1 MHQEANNINNSVVTQ
16 LVFEGNQS
24 PETIEAILRHL
35 PNASI
40 QFNNDDKLNKLYK
53 KFGDIV
59 NNFDAVFYISSAN
72 KEILKSSIDQMEM
85 FEDDFAKDS
94 NAGRT
99 YYNNFFVL
107 LFRFDKQKFIEK
119 YKTVPEYVKNEVNN
133 RYLYSVALY
142 ELGKKEL
149 AFNVIDDILNEF
161 SDEKYIIQ
169 KGFYLFMDGNIKEL
183 KKLLVRANRKNDE
196 LGYYGVFDL
205 EVLYSKTRNLKVL
218 KKINS
223 KYKNKPLYHI
233 RMAEIINEI
242 DKSNE
247 KDIKDNIKLAF
258 DNIKESDLLSMMK
271 LIDTANRVDQQEY
284 FLKLITDKKY
294 SSEIINSMLLDMLIS
309 KKDID
314 ENDVKKIEELKIKL
328 NDSELI
334 DIDIVNAVLSLKR
347 HKELEAIDF
356 FNKSF
361 KKNESLY
368 AARNLINLVLK
379 NNDTRN
385 LDSLPTY
392 INILNKSNIPSDFIL
407 MSSAYMVLNNTKM
420 ALEYLYMGVIS
431 SNDNYDY
438 YMRFWAIHAKSKIER
453 MKINSVNNDCVI
465 ELSNSSESLKI
476 CMDKKIQLLFN
487 ISSFHG
493 IKFNKDKDFEI
504 NVLGKGVGDT
514 VLYAGKKFTI
524 KNIKHKYDSLL
535 DIIFP
540 KINNGSYFK
549 SITTADGD
557 DPLKGIKEFLK
568 EQKDAMDKKF
578 DAYDL
583 ELSKGPGLP
592 LSFFVYDEGKTFRDI
607 LLTLLFTNDKYK
619 LFAGEINELCKE
631 KIAIDITSLVLLEQ
645 FDLLEKLETIKD
657 KIYITQSTINAIS
670 KSFNYYL
677 KNEEEAL
684 SICIDDNG
692 ELRKQ
697 EMTNEDNKK
706 LQEFWRNIMEM
717 SSKFNVVNHEAAFEK
732 ENLEACQID
741 TIDYAVNNECVLVTE
756 DLLLRK
762 FANSINQRV
771 ENTTNFL
778 GLVEKI
784 CDDHNVY
791 INLICTLAR
800 GKYVYCIN
808 EMSFLNMMRYAL
820 ENNEVQERITEII
833 DCIFETEFLYN
844 IYFNIVYKVL
854 LYMYYYEYIKDIKF
868 YNSILKQVIKYC
880 KKHKNDA
887 AVVVLDK
894 YRL

>member
-1 MHQEANNINNSVVTQ
+1 M
-16 LVFEGNQS
+16 
-24 PETIEAILRHL
+24 
-35 PNASI
+35 
-40 QFNNDDKLNKLYK
+40 
-53 KFGDIV
+53 
-59 NNFDAVFYISSAN
+59 
-72 KEILKSSIDQMEM
+72 
-85 FEDDFAKDS
+85 
-94 NAGRT
+94 
-99 YYNNFFVL
+99 
-107 LFRFDKQKFIEK
+107 
-119 YKTVPEYVKNEVNN
+119 
-133 RYLYSVALY
+133 
-142 ELGKKEL
+142 
-149 AFNVIDDILNEF
+149 
-161 SDEKYIIQ
+161 
-169 KGFYLFMDGNIKEL
+169 
-183 KKLLVRANRKNDE
+183 
-196 LGYYGVFDL
+196 GYYGVFDL
-205 EVLYSKTRNLKVL
+205 EVLYSKTHNLKVL
-218 KKINS
+218 KKLNS

-258 DNIKESDLLSMMK
+258 DNIKERDLLSMMK

-284 FLKLITDKKY
+284 FLKLIRDKKY

-314 ENDVKKIEELKIKL
+314 ENDVKRIEELKIKL

-334 DIDIVNAVLSLKR
+334 DINIVNAVLSLKR

-361 KKNESLY
+361 KKNKSLY
-368 AARNLINLVLK
+368 ASRNLINLVLK

-524 KNIKHKYDSLL
+524 KNIKHKYDILL

-583 ELSKGPGLP
+583 ELSNGPGLP

-631 KIAIDITSLVLLEQ
+631 KIAIDITSLVLL
-645 FDLLEKLETIKD
+645 
-657 KIYITQSTINAIS
+657 
-670 KSFNYYL
+670 
-677 KNEEEAL
+677 
-684 SICIDDNG
+684 
-692 ELRKQ
+692 
-697 EMTNEDNKK
+697 
-706 LQEFWRNIMEM
+706 
-717 SSKFNVVNHEAAFEK
+717 
-732 ENLEACQID
+732 
-741 TIDYAVNNECVLVTE
+741 
-756 DLLLRK
+756 
-762 FANSINQRV
+762 
-771 ENTTNFL
+771 
-778 GLVEKI
+778 
-784 CDDHNVY
+784 
-791 INLICTLAR
+791 
-800 GKYVYCIN
+800 
-808 EMSFLNMMRYAL
+808 
-820 ENNEVQERITEII
+820 
-833 DCIFETEFLYN
+833 
-844 IYFNIVYKVL
+844 
-854 LYMYYYEYIKDIKF
+854 
-868 YNSILKQVIKYC
+868 
-880 KKHKNDA
+880 
-887 AVVVLDK
+887 
-894 YRL
+894 

>member
-1 MHQEANNINNSVVTQ
+1 MHQEANNINNSVVNQ
-16 LVFEGNQS
+16 IVFQGNQS
-24 PETIEAILRHL
+24 PETIEAILSHL

-40 QFNNDDKLNKLYK
+40 QFNNEDKLNKLYK

-59 NNFDAVFYISSAN
+59 NSFDASFYISSVN
-72 KEILKSSIDQMEM
+72 REVLKSSIDQMEL
-85 FEDDFAKDS
+85 FEDDFAKGSD
-94 NAGRT
+94 AGRI
-99 YYNNFFVL
+99 YYNNLFVL

-119 YKTVPEYVKNEVNN
+119 YRTVPEYAKNEVNN
-133 RYLYSVALY
+133 KYLYSIALY
-142 ELGKKEL
+142 ELGDKEQ
-149 AFNVIDDILNEF
+149 AFNVIDDILNEYN
-161 SDEKYIIQ
+161 DDRYIIQ
-169 KGFYLFMDGNIKEL
+169 KGFYLFVDGNIKEL
-183 KKLLVRANRKNDE
+183 KKLLARANRKNDE

-205 EVLYSKTRNLKVL
+205 EVSYSKTRNLKVL
-218 KKINS
+218 KRLNS

-247 KDIKDNIKLAF
+247 KDIKDNIKLSF
-258 DNIKESDLLSMMK
+258 VNIKETDLLSVMK

-284 FLKLITDKKY
+284 FLKLTADKKY
-294 SSEIINSMLLDMLIS
+294 NSEIINSMLLDMLIL

-314 ENDVKKIEELKIKL
+314 ENDIKRIEELKIKL
-328 NDSELI
+328 IDSELI
-334 DIDIVNAVLSLKR
+334 DMDIVNAVLSLKR
-347 HKELEAIDF
+347 YKELEAIDF
-356 FNKSF
+356 FNESF
-361 KKNESLY
+361 KKNKSLY
-368 AARNLINLVLK
+368 TARNLINLVLK

-392 INILNKSNIPSDFIL
+392 INVLNKSNKPSDFIL
-407 MSSAYMVLNNTKM
+407 MSSAYMVLNNIEM

-431 SNDNYDY
+431 SQDNYDY
-438 YMRFWAIHAKSKIER
+438 YMRFWAIHAKSKIE
-453 MKINSVNNDCVI
+453 KIEINNVNNDCVI

-487 ISSFHG
+487 INSFHG

-504 NVLGKGVGDT
+504 NVLGKGVDDT

-524 KNIKHKYDSLL
+524 KSIKHKYDSLL
-535 DIIFP
+535 EIIFQ

-549 SITTADGD
+549 TITKADD
-557 DPLKGIKEFLK
+557 NDPLKGIKEFLK

-607 LLTLLFTNDKYK
+607 LLTLLFANNKYK

-645 FDLLEKLETIKD
+645 FDLLEKLDTIKD

-677 KNEEEAL
+677 KNEDESL

-697 EMTNEDNKK
+697 EMSKEDNKK
-706 LQEFWRNIMEM
+706 LQEFWRNILKI
-717 SSKFNVVNHEAAFEK
+717 SSKFNIVNHEAALEK
-732 ENLEACQID
+732 DNLEACQID
-741 TIDYAVNNECVLVTE
+741 TIDYSVNNDCILVTE

-771 ENTTNFL
+771 ESTTNFL

-784 CDDHNVY
+784 CDDPNIY
-791 INLICTLAR
+791 INLICTLAH
-800 GKYVYCIN
+800 GKYIYCIN
-808 EMSFLNMMRYAL
+808 EMSFLNMMRYSL
-820 ENNEVQERITEII
+820 ENNEVQDKITEII
-833 DCIFETEFLYN
+833 NCLFETEFLYN

-868 YNSILKQVIKYC
+868 YNNILEQVIKYC
-880 KKHKNDA
+880 EKYKNNA
-887 AVVVLDK
+887 ALVVLNK
-894 YRL
+894 YHL